1 MLKVWNQGKKTLN
14 SWNRDNSIQN
24 KLKNKLKNKLWS
36 SIPERLNIEKKIS
49 CRKVK
54 LKKKYQLKND
64 LKKPGQPKS
73 TY

>member
-24 KLKNKLKNKLWS
+24 KLKNKLWS
-36 SIPERLNIEKKIS
+36 SIPERLNIEKKNKLSKSEIEKKIS
-49 CRKVK
+49 I
-54 LKKKYQLKND
+54 KKWP
-64 LKKPGQPKS
+64 KKPGQPKS